1 MANEWTKYVF
11 CVQLYFNII
20 KWVHCPMRLLLGKC
34 HSRSSLVCVGVKLS
48 WYIYYCEWW
57 WWDVLSIFCSTGNH
71 GNYFSVSVIWTYFR
85 HNETGSIVLAALYV
99 RIWKLEYPLLLFSG
113 WCQINDNCSVLCAFK
128 LIYFIRS
135 YHSLSLNL
143 QSWILSY
150 LFEELRADSLISSSL
165 IRMDFCVLLY
175 RHCLFQPGPVKTD
188 CTK

>member
-20 KWVHCPMRLLLGKC
+20 KWVHCPMRLLLWKC

-85 HNETGSIVLAALYV
+85 HNETRSIVLAALYV
-99 RIWKLEYPLLLFSG
+99 RIWKLEYPLLSFSG
-113 WCQINDNCSVLCAFK
+113 WCQNKRQLLRFMCLQTHFFHTVIPFAFIKFTKLNFVLFVRGIK
-128 LIYFIRS
+128 G
-135 YHSLSLNL
+135 
-143 QSWILSY
+143 W
-150 LFEELRADSLISSSL
+150 
-165 IRMDFCVLLY
+165 
-175 RHCLFQPGPVKTD
+175 
-188 CTK
+188 